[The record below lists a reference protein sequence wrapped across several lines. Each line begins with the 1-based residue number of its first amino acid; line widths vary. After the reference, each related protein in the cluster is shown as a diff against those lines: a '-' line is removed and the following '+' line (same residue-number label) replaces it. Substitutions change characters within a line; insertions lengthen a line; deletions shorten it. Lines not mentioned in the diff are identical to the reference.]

1 MNPGARHLRQRAA
14 PLALVSLLTACS
26 GGSGPAAPPAPQPSS
41 VALVRVSQP
50 STFPAGCDGVA
61 PSGTLYTDTV
71 AEPYLAVNPTS
82 PANLIGAWQQN
93 RWSDGGAQGLM
104 LAASF
109 DAGATWTLS
118 RAAFSRCTGG
128 NAGNRGD
135 YARASDIWLAFS
147 PDGAAYALSLSFS
160 GLVLAAGSSSA
171 MLVARSQDG
180 GMSWGAPTALIQD
193 GAQSFNDKGSITSDP
208 LDARFVYAVWDR
220 ITSAQN
226 GPSWLAVTSDAGAS
240 WQAARSIYDPGVRNQ
255 TLGNQIAVL
264 PGGVVVDVFTEID
277 VSATGAMSASLRAI
291 QSADHGGTWSA
302 PVKIADLLAVGTR
315 DPQTGAAV
323 RDGSN
328 LASVAVAA
336 GGVIYV
342 VWQDSRFSGGQHDG
356 IALARSADGG
366 GTWSPPAQ
374 VNALPAAAAFT
385 PTVHVR
391 ADGVVAVTYYDLRND
406 TSDPATLLTDYWL
419 VTSADAVSWRESHLS
434 GPFDLDLAPDSRG
447 LFLGDYEAL
456 ASSGSELLPF
466 FVQSSAG
473 AQQTHTD
480 LFLAFAP
487 ASLALATR
495 AVTAEHQATAAVAAP
510 FTVTPEWRRRV
521 QQRIMLTLAQRFGD
535 SRHFRQAETP

>member
-1 MNPGARHLRQRAA
+1 MNPCARHFRQRAL
-14 PLALVSLLTACS
+14 PVALGSLVAAC
-26 GGSGPAAPPAPQPSS
+26 GAGSGPSAPPAPPPSS
-41 VALVRVSQP
+41 VTLVRVSQP

-71 AEPYLAVNPTS
+71 AEPYLVVNPTS

-109 DAGATWTLS
+109 DGGATWTLS

-135 YARASDIWLAFS
+135 YARASDVWLAFS
-147 PDGAAYALSLSFS
+147 ADGAAYALSLSFS
-160 GLVLAAGSSSA
+160 GLTLAAGSSSG

-180 GMSWGAPTALIQD
+180 GVTWGAPTALLQD

-220 ITSAQN
+220 ISAQN
-226 GPSWLAVTSDAGAS
+226 GPAWLAMTTDAGAS

-255 TLGNQIAVL
+255 TLGNQIVVL
-264 PGGVVVDVFTEID
+264 PGGVIVDVFTQID
-277 VSATGAMSASLRAI
+277 VSATGAMSASLRVI

-302 PVKIADLLAVGTR
+302 PVKIADLLAVGTS

-323 RDGSN
+323 RDGSD
-328 LASVAVAA
+328 LASVAGDS

-342 VWQDSRFSGGQHDG
+342 AWQDSRFSAGQHDG
-356 IALARSADGG
+356 IVLARSPDGG
-366 GTWSPPAQ
+366 RTWSQPAQ
-374 VNALPAAAAFT
+374 INAVPTAAAFT

-391 ADGVVAVTYYDLRND
+391 ADGVVGITYYDLRND
-406 TSDPATLLTDYWL
+406 TPDAATLLTDYWL
-419 VTSADAVSWRESHLS
+419 VASADAGSWRESHLS

-456 ASSGSELLPF
+456 ASSGTELLPF
-466 FVQSSAG
+466 FVQSTAA
-473 AQQTHTD
+473 AQQRHTD
-480 LFLAFAP
+480 VFLAFAP
-487 ASLALATR
+487 PSLSVATR
-495 AVTAEHQATAAVAAP
+495 AATPEREVTAAVAAS
-510 FTVTPEWRRRV
+510 FTVSAEWRRRV

-535 SRHFRQAETP
+535 APHFKQSETP